1 MKSKSRRASLC
12 QVACWVVRELRFGCV
27 PVAVM
32 AIGCQSSAYT
42 PTTSTPPI
50 TYGGPPVPTGP
61 FTISGAGTDGDHPVV
76 GANVNAFIIT
86 NGFGYSYMWAH
97 GAILTDVT
105 GHFRMT
111 GVPTE
116 AGVWLQAFKD
126 GYVQQCAAPEVIV
139 HGDTTI
145 DVGLVSKAN
154 VSASTI
160 QPAAAGLRSVLGVI
174 VEDTPTG
181 KQPAAGAFV
190 DFEPLEDF
198 PAAVTNSDAGGR
210 FLLCGLPQSD
220 TVRLG
225 ASAGTSRV
233 AYVNV
238 PPDQTTDVEITL
250 PSGNSHVAI
259 RH

>member
-12 QVACWVVRELRFGCV
+12 QVACWVVRELRFGWV

-42 PTTSTPPI
+42 PTTPTPPL
-50 TYGGPPVPTGP
+50 TYGGPSVPTGP
-61 FTISGAGTDGDHPVV
+61 FTISGAVTDGDHPVV

-86 NGFGYSYMWAH
+86 NGSGYSYMWAH

-139 HGDTTI
+139 
-145 DVGLVSKAN
+145 
-154 VSASTI
+154 
-160 QPAAAGLRSVLGVI
+160 
-174 VEDTPTG
+174 
-181 KQPAAGAFV
+181 
-190 DFEPLEDF
+190 
-198 PAAVTNSDAGGR
+198 
-210 FLLCGLPQSD
+210 
-220 TVRLG
+220 
-225 ASAGTSRV
+225 
-233 AYVNV
+233 
-238 PPDQTTDVEITL
+238 
-250 PSGNSHVAI
+250 
-259 RH
+259 